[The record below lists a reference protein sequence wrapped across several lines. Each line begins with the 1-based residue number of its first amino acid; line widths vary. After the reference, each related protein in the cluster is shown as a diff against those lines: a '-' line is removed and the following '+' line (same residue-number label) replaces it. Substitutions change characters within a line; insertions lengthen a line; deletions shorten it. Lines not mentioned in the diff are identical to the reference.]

1 MAQTPFDKFEEREL
15 PKDLKHWRNAFD
27 SRYLRVFWL
36 NGKPRVV
43 TITEVRELKSSNK
56 RDSKTQ
62 LLITLAEAEKRWAAN
77 VTNCGILEML
87 AQNADPRSWVG
98 MKITLYP
105 TKTRDPNGQM
115 VDCIRVREELPPQN
129 AKTEKP
135 KHRQEVAQYLDEMAK
150 SETLAALGVV
160 IERLGGDDDLSQ
172 QEAAF
177 LLGCVEKRRGQ
188 LMPKQEEVAP

>member
-87 AQNADPRSWVG
+87 AGNPDPRSWVG
-98 MKITLYP
+98 LKVTLYP
-105 TKTRDPNGQM
+105 TKTRDPSGAM
-115 VDCIRVREELPPQN
+115 VDCIRVREELPPQDT
-129 AKTEKP
+129 KTSKP
-135 KHRQEVAQYLDEMAK
+135 KLRQEVSQYGHEMKEAQTLDDMTKIMDRVVEDNTLTAD
-150 SETLAALGVV
+150 ETAL
-160 IERLGGDDDLSQ
+160 
-172 QEAAF
+172 
-177 LLGCVEKRRGQ
+177 LLDWNKKRRAQ
-188 LMPKQEEVAP
+188 LGEVTT

>member
-87 AQNADPRSWVG
+87 AGNPDPRSWVG
-98 MKITLYP
+98 LKVTLYP
-105 TKTRDPNGQM
+105 TKTRDPSGAM
-115 VDCIRVREELPPQN
+115 VDCIRVREELPQQS
-129 AKTEKP
+129 ARTEKP
-135 KHRQEVAQYLDEMAK
+135 KHRQEVAQYLHEMKEAT
-150 SETLAALGVV
+150 SLAALGVV
-160 IERLGGDDDLSQ
+160 IERLGADEELKRE
-172 QEAAF
+172 EAAF
-177 LLGCVEKRRGQ
+177 LLEAVEKRRGQ
-188 LMPKQEEVAP
+188 LVPQPEQGAP